1 MDLRVLHQQR
11 APHAFARIA
20 TAREARRGSRSV
32 RLAAVGLL
40 CHSVIA
46 HAYQTDVHYGLT
58 NWLAGKAGFTPA
70 ESHEIA
76 RGNEMTDIGQLDAVH
91 AIVYGMCAEPATAE
105 AEQASKIARD
115 LHFRSQEPVPNPPA
129 ARPVASSA
137 SFAGSET
144 RRWLTDAS
152 KSGMD
157 RLWQFG
163 QALHGWQDAFAHGGV
178 ADKPPWYGVTC
189 REVYFWSHPK
199 KAGAADGSGAASTIA
214 DQTHDRA
221 RLCVQAADSSYHLP
235 VDLRKQVGLQAP
247 TAPWAD
253 LAAPV
258 AEFCGAPT
266 KRTKADWFKAHNVP
280 QALSIVRL
288 TTLPDGSPIE
298 RAPELNLLAMPA
310 DGKLATVD
318 TPIYTYATR
327 TVDSA
332 LQRRIDAVVAAA
344 PKPSNDGS
352 EQWFA
357 GLFKAWL
364 GSDPRDLKSVVAEYV
379 DVSSPQLGGSAD
391 AAIERLQRWRL
402 FDRGLAEA
410 PALLISRAAA
420 DQFVRG
426 SFEPLLVPARGRQQP
441 YLVFSTDGPKGKQ
454 ATAIAVFR
462 HAPYEVALLR
472 AERRAPSGFRLV
484 ELQTLAA
491 H

>member
-58 NWLAGKAGFTPA
+58 HWLAGKAGCTRA

-76 RGNEMTDIGQLDAVH
+76 HGNEMTDIGQLDAVH
-91 AIVYGMCAEPATAE
+91 AIMYGMCAVLDTAK

-129 ARPVASSA
+129 ARPASTSA

-199 KAGAADGSGAASTIA
+199 KAAAA
-214 DQTHDRA
+214 DQTHERP
-221 RLCVQAADSSYHLP
+221 RLCVQTAESS
-235 VDLRKQVGLQAP
+235 
-247 TAPWAD
+247 
-253 LAAPV
+253 
-258 AEFCGAPT
+258 
-266 KRTKADWFKAHNVP
+266 
-280 QALSIVRL
+280 
-288 TTLPDGSPIE
+288 
-298 RAPELNLLAMPA
+298 
-310 DGKLATVD
+310 
-318 TPIYTYATR
+318 
-327 TVDSA
+327 
-332 LQRRIDAVVAAA
+332 
-344 PKPSNDGS
+344 
-352 EQWFA
+352 
-357 GLFKAWL
+357 
-364 GSDPRDLKSVVAEYV
+364 
-379 DVSSPQLGGSAD
+379 
-391 AAIERLQRWRL
+391 
-402 FDRGLAEA
+402 DRPG
-410 PALLISRAAA
+410 
-420 DQFVRG
+420 
-426 SFEPLLVPARGRQQP
+426 
-441 YLVFSTDGPKGKQ
+441 
-454 ATAIAVFR
+454 ATAR
-462 HAPYEVALLR
+462 H
-472 AERRAPSGFRLV
+472 
-484 ELQTLAA
+484 
-491 H
+491 

>member
-199 KAGAADGSGAASTIA
+199 KAAAA
-214 DQTHDRA
+214 DQTHERP
-221 RLCVQAADSSYHLP
+221 RLCVQTAESS
-235 VDLRKQVGLQAP
+235 
-247 TAPWAD
+247 
-253 LAAPV
+253 
-258 AEFCGAPT
+258 
-266 KRTKADWFKAHNVP
+266 
-280 QALSIVRL
+280 
-288 TTLPDGSPIE
+288 
-298 RAPELNLLAMPA
+298 
-310 DGKLATVD
+310 
-318 TPIYTYATR
+318 
-327 TVDSA
+327 
-332 LQRRIDAVVAAA
+332 
-344 PKPSNDGS
+344 
-352 EQWFA
+352 
-357 GLFKAWL
+357 
-364 GSDPRDLKSVVAEYV
+364 
-379 DVSSPQLGGSAD
+379 
-391 AAIERLQRWRL
+391 
-402 FDRGLAEA
+402 DRPG
-410 PALLISRAAA
+410 
-420 DQFVRG
+420 
-426 SFEPLLVPARGRQQP
+426 
-441 YLVFSTDGPKGKQ
+441 
-454 ATAIAVFR
+454 ATA
-462 HAPYEVALLR
+462 
-472 AERRAPSGFRLV
+472 RR
-484 ELQTLAA
+484 
-491 H
+491 